1 MTIMVIYSTVFA
13 SGTRWK
19 LDRKQQWEL
28 YFWKWT
34 LEPLRIVHGILF
46 GAVEMDQ
53 NEITVVLF
61 SQICLSIKGYFSK
74 LNLVVFNQA
83 KFDSIVLISYCYSN
97 ATWNGVLGWLTP
109 TTSTYTQVISVLQT
123 LHPPECGVWC
133 LLLPLAMLVE
143 ICEGACGESEWHH
156 GHFHSFILAQ
166 VLEHTKGPPS
176 LQ

>member
-1 MTIMVIYSTVFA
+1 MTIMLIYSTVFA
-13 SGTRWK
+13 SGTRRK

-109 TTSTYTQVISVLQT
+109 TTSTYIQVISLCYRPCVPWVQGLV
-123 LHPPECGVWC
+123 PPVASSNASWALWRGLWWVRMAPWTFS
-133 LLLPLAMLVE
+133 LVYT
-143 ICEGACGESEWHH
+143 CTGTGAHQRIS
-156 GHFHSFILAQ
+156 
-166 VLEHTKGPPS
+166 
-176 LQ
+176 